1 MDGWIGGCM
10 ECYIVVFNSAKG
22 LNPVPSTR
30 QPSASTSP
38 HCNDKLFNDFALLI
52 GILVHCSSCSVV
64 VFVFSEPY
72 FFALFAIR
80 VCEAYEAILGA
91 GYSQLSK
98 RWGLLALL

>member
-1 MDGWIGGCM
+1 MDGWMGGCM

-64 VFVFSEPY
+64 VAFLEPY
-72 FFALFAIR
+72 FSHYLPSGCVKHMRLF
-80 VCEAYEAILGA
+80 
-91 GYSQLSK
+91 
-98 RWGLLALL
+98 WGQVTHSFRSVGDF

>member
-1 MDGWIGGCM
+1 MDGWMGGCM

-52 GILVHCSSCSVV
+52 GILVHCSSCFVV
-64 VFVFSEPY
+64 VDFRTL
-72 FFALFAIR
+72 FFALFAVR
-80 VCEAYEAILGA
+80 VCEAYEVILGA
-91 GYSQLSK
+91 GYS
-98 RWGLLALL
+98 